1 MSVTQM
7 RSSRMA
13 DAEWQTRVDL
23 AACYRLVDLFGWSDL
38 INTRITA
45 RGGHD
50 HFLINR
56 FGMLYDE
63 ITASSLLKIDAA
75 GNKVDPSGDEINS
88 GGFALPSTIHIARP
102 DINCVIH
109 THTIAGCAVS
119 MQKDGLLPL
128 NQHALQVIGD
138 IAYHDYE
145 GTGRSTDE
153 RQRFLADF
161 GDKHIMVLRN
171 HGLFI
176 IGRTIA
182 EAFIATYR
190 MERACAMQLA
200 FQQSG
205 APFYPLSEA
214 VVGAGY
220 ARSNARR
227 RPRPRSQQVRLAG
240 APAQARPHR
249 PVLQAIGP
257 RTEELWPNR
266 RLRAAVKRMCKGILV
281 GPGPDEPSTS
291 DRSGLCR
298 PLTDGLTR
306 GAWPAR
312 AGGARR
318 PERWLP
324 AAGSSRPRLRRQTLP
339 RCRGR

>member
-1 MSVTQM
+1 MAVTAMQAT
-7 RSSRMA
+7 RISE
-13 DAEWQTRVDL
+13 AEWQMRIDL

-45 RGGHD
+45 RIPGPHD

-63 ITASSLLKIDAA
+63 ITASSLVKIDIE
-75 GNKVDPSGDEINS
+75 GNNVESSDDAVNR
-88 GGFALPSTIHIARP
+88 GGFAIPGTIHRARP
-102 DINCVIH
+102 DIACVIH

-119 MQKDGLLPL
+119 MQKAGLLPL

-138 IAYHDYE
+138 LAYHDYE
-145 GTGRSTDE
+145 GTGRSDGE
-153 RQRFLADF
+153 RAQFLADF

-205 APFYPLSEA
+205 AEFNPLSDE
-214 VVGAGY
+214 VVSAGY
-220 ARSNARR
+220 ARS
-227 RPRPRSQQVRLAG
+227 SAG
-240 APAQARPHR
+240 AARGHDPNTLDWPALLRK
-249 PVLQAIGP
+249 LD
-257 RTEELWPNR
+257 
-266 RLRAAVKRMCKGILV
+266 RL
-281 GPGPDEPSTS
+281 
-291 DRSGLCR
+291 DRSYQ
-298 PLTDGLTR
+298 
-306 GAWPAR
+306 
-312 AGGARR
+312 
-318 PERWLP
+318 E
-324 AAGSSRPRLRRQTLP
+324 
-339 RCRGR
+339 

>member
-1 MSVTQM
+1 
-7 RSSRMA
+7 MA
-13 DAEWQTRVDL
+13 DAEWQTRLDL

-45 RGGHD
+45 RVPGRHD

-63 ITASSLLKIDAA
+63 ITASSLLKIDPA
-75 GNKVDPSGDEINS
+75 GNKVEPSGDEINS
-88 GGFALPSTIHIARP
+88 GGFALPSTIHMARP
-102 DINCVIH
+102 DISCVIH

-145 GTGRSTDE
+145 GTGRSNDE

-205 APFYPLSEA
+205 APFYQLSEA
-214 VVGAGY
+214 VVSAGY
-220 ARSNARR
+220 ARSD
-227 RPRPRSQQVRLAG
+227 AG
-240 APAQARPHR
+240 AARGHD
-249 PVLQAIGP
+249 
-257 RTEELWPNR
+257 PN
-266 RLRAAVKRMCKGILV
+266 KF
-281 GPGPDEPSTS
+281 D
-291 DRSGLCR
+291 
-298 PLTDGLTR
+298 
-306 GAWPAR
+306 WPA
-312 AGGARR
+312 
-318 PERWLP
+318 L
-324 AAGSSRPRLRRQTLP
+324 LRKLDRIDPSYKQ
-339 RCRGR
+339 